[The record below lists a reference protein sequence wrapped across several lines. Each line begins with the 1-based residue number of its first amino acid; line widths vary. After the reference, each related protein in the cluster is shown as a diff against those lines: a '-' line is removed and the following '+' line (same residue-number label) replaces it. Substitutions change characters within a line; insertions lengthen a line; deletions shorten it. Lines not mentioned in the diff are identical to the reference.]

1 MVFQCIKLGLLFVL
15 LKDLFL
21 RFQENF
27 LFNVFI
33 LGLRYGQKH
42 SEELREFKCGIVDVT
57 FAISKFHTC

>member
-1 MVFQCIKLGLLFVL
+1 M
-15 LKDLFL
+15 
-21 RFQENF
+21 
-27 LFNVFI
+27 FNVFI